1 MKKTNPEIQF
11 EAAVHIVSTL
21 NRHGFQ
27 AFFAGGWVRD
37 YIMNN
42 QKKGDVD
49 IATNATPQTIAR
61 IFPQTIGVGE
71 QFGVMIVVEEGIPFE
86 VATFRSDVGIKD
98 GRHPEQ
104 IVFTDPQTDALR
116 RDFTINGM
124 FFNPFT
130 KEVIDYTGGREDIEK
145 GIIRAIGHPAQ
156 RFSEDYLRM
165 IRAVRFA
172 ARFDFAIE
180 KDTYEALKQKSE
192 KIKNVSPERIF
203 AEMEKMLRQPHPD
216 RALQLLHDTGL
227 LKHFLPEAEDLWGI
241 EQPPEF
247 HPEGDVFT
255 HTVVALDYMPENPSP
270 PLAWSVLL
278 HDIGKPP
285 TMTISD
291 RIRFNN
297 HSHVGAQMSVSILK
311 RLRAPNALVET
322 VSSMVGNHMNFMN
335 VPKMR
340 LSTLKRFLSRPTI
353 HDELELHRADCL
365 ASHGDL
371 QNYYFLK
378 TRLGELKAE
387 QIKPRAFLSGK
398 DLIDLGF
405 RPGPLFGKILSDIYD
420 LQLEDQVNTRE
431 EAIEAV
437 RKRWKK

>member
-1 MKKTNPEIQF
+1 MKKPNPEIQF
-11 EAAVHIVSTL
+11 EAALHIVDNL

-27 AFFAGGWVRD
+27 AVFAGGWVRD
-37 YIMNN
+37 YIMKTPN
-42 QKKGDVD
+42 KGDVD
-49 IATNATPQTIAR
+49 IATNATPSAISN
-61 IFPQTIGVGE
+61 IFPQTVGVGE

-104 IVFTDPQTDALR
+104 IVFSDLKTDALR

-130 KEVIDYTGGREDIEK
+130 EEVIDYTGGQRDIER
-145 GIIRAIGHPAQ
+145 GVIRAIGEPAR
-156 RFSEDYLRM
+156 RFDEDYLRM
-165 IRAVRFA
+165 MRAIRFG
-172 ARFDFAIE
+172 ARFEFDIE
-180 KDTYEALKQKSE
+180 EKTYEAV
-192 KIKNVSPERIF
+192 KIKAEQIKAVSPERIF
-203 AEMEKMLRQPHPD
+203 AEMDKMLRQPNPD
-216 RALQLLHDTGL
+216 RALILLRDTGL
-227 LKHFLPEAEDLWGI
+227 LKQFLPEAEELSGI

-255 HTVVALDYMPENPSP
+255 HTVNALKFMPENPSSA
-270 PLAWSVLL
+270 LAWSVLL

-297 HSHVGAQMSVSILK
+297 HSNIGAQMSERIL
-311 RLRAPNALVET
+311 RRFRAPNVLIET
-322 VSSMVGNHMNFMN
+322 VSSMVANHMNFMN

-340 LSTLKRFLSRPTI
+340 LSTLKRFLSRHTI
-353 HDELELHRADCL
+353 QEEMELHRADCL
-365 ASHGDL
+365 ASHGEL

-387 QIKPRAFLSGK
+387 QIKPRPFLSGK

-405 RPGPLFGKILSDIYD
+405 HPGPLFGKILADVYD
-420 LQLEDQVNTRE
+420 LQLEDQVNTRD

-437 RKRWKK
+437 KKRWKK